1 MSTNNWRQREI
12 EKVRAR
18 KEQERKL
25 AEEMEQKKIQK
36 TEQNFPSVIPQT
48 PQQSTTVFEKKFTA
62 LASNW
67 KQEEERQRALELI
80 RAEQEEKRANEFRGM
95 YMFRPKNYSL
105 NRVVVEEE
113 EYAEPPPVK
122 RVQEDP
128 EGWVEVKKKVRKQPK
143 ALSER
148 ELAEKYN
155 NTGRDVE
162 EELGEHNTDLF
173 ENNRHDHY

>member
-1 MSTNNWRQREI
+1 
-12 EKVRAR
+12 
-18 KEQERKL
+18 
-25 AEEMEQKKIQK
+25 
-36 TEQNFPSVIPQT
+36 
-48 PQQSTTVFEKKFTA
+48 
-62 LASNW
+62 
-67 KQEEERQRALELI
+67 
-80 RAEQEEKRANEFRGM
+80 M